1 MAEHAGHPGAAPDHV
16 SSGSLTVQPVW
27 GIPEVLAGDDLVAL
41 IFAGL
46 RGGPRADPQGDVRAD
61 ADLRGAQDAG
71 PLADGDVLVVTSKV
85 VSKSLDLRRPLHE
98 RAKVVAEQSVRVVA
112 ERSTPSGVAQIVEG
126 RSGVVAAAA
135 GVDASNVG
143 PTGHLLLL
151 PADPDAVA
159 RQLRAA
165 FEARCPGVRIGVILS
180 DTAGRP
186 WRTGQTDFALG
197 AAGVAVVADHRDDV
211 DVDGRPMGVTVRA
224 IADEL
229 AAAADLVKGKVQAC
243 PVALIRGAAAWVLPP
258 GEHGPGAAG
267 LLRRG
272 PGDFFAMGHVEAI
285 RAALGVGPG
294 SDAATQV
301 GIRAVHPEA
310 SADRLARALRV
321 ASLGEPISDAQVSV
335 AAHSPRWVVTVS
347 GGDAYAVGRRCARIE
362 VALWSEDLADEV
374 SVVAQTAERD
384 G

>member
-1 MAEHAGHPGAAPDHV
+1 M
-16 SSGSLTVQPVW
+16 W

-165 FEARCPGVRIGVILS
+165 FEARCPG
-180 DTAGRP
+180 A
-186 WRTGQTDFALG
+186 
-197 AAGVAVVADHRDDV
+197 
-211 DVDGRPMGVTVRA
+211 
-224 IADEL
+224 
-229 AAAADLVKGKVQAC
+229 
-243 PVALIRGAAAWVLPP
+243 
-258 GEHGPGAAG
+258 
-267 LLRRG
+267 
-272 PGDFFAMGHVEAI
+272 
-285 RAALGVGPG
+285 
-294 SDAATQV
+294 
-301 GIRAVHPEA
+301 
-310 SADRLARALRV
+310 
-321 ASLGEPISDAQVSV
+321 
-335 AAHSPRWVVTVS
+335 
-347 GGDAYAVGRRCARIE
+347 
-362 VALWSEDLADEV
+362 
-374 SVVAQTAERD
+374 
-384 G
+384 

>member
-1 MAEHAGHPGAAPDHV
+1 M
-16 SSGSLTVQPVW
+16 
-27 GIPEVLAGDDLVAL
+27 
-41 IFAGL
+41 
-46 RGGPRADPQGDVRAD
+46 
-61 ADLRGAQDAG
+61 
-71 PLADGDVLVVTSKV
+71 
-85 VSKSLDLRRPLHE
+85 
-98 RAKVVAEQSVRVVA
+98 
-112 ERSTPSGVAQIVEG
+112 
-126 RSGVVAAAA
+126 VAAAA

-165 FEARCPGVRIGVILS
+165 VEARCPGVRIGVILS

-197 AAGVAVVADHRDDV
+197 AAGLAVVADHRDDV

-229 AAAADLVKGKVQAC
+229 AAAADLVKGKVRAC
-243 PVALIRGAAAWVLPP
+243 PVALIRGAAAWVLPA

-294 SDAATQV
+294 SHAATQV
-301 GIRAVHPEA
+301 GIRAVHPRRRRTG
-310 SADRLARALRV
+310 SRALRSRPRR
-321 ASLGEPISDAQVSV
+321 ADQRRSGERRGAQ
-335 AAHSPRWVVTVS
+335 PTV
-347 GGDAYAVGRRCARIE
+347 GGHRVRRRCVCRGAAVRPNRGRA
-362 VALWSEDLADEV
+362 VVGGLADEV

>member
-1 MAEHAGHPGAAPDHV
+1 M
-16 SSGSLTVQPVW
+16 W

-41 IFAGL
+41 ILAGL
-46 RGGPRADPQGDVRAD
+46 RAGPRADLQGDVRAD

-85 VSKSLDLRRPLHE
+85 VSKSLDLRGPLHE

-321 ASLGEPISDAQVSV
+321 GEAVQPLDLVRARFGSRPSASRSATL
-335 AAHSPRWVVTVS
+335 R
-347 GGDAYAVGRRCARIE
+347 
-362 VALWSEDLADEV
+362 
-374 SVVAQTAERD
+374 
-384 G
+384 